1 MKEVFKMVA
10 EQRGEDFYCDEVL
23 SGKTQVENVF
33 ETEQTLAFYHTRPY
47 YEVHIIV
54 IPKKHI
60 LSFLTVTNEETEILS
75 DVLQVVKKVASK
87 LEKDY
92 GACTISTNIGS
103 YQSNKHMHWHVHFGA
118 RVRDEQGQLIHDHEA
133 K

>member
-1 MKEVFKMVA
+1 MIA
-10 EQRGEDFYCDEVL
+10 EQRWEDFYCDEVL
-23 SGKTQVENVF
+23 SGKTPVEKVF

-60 LSFLTVTNEETEILS
+60 LSFLTISSEENEILI
-75 DVLQVVKKVASK
+75 DVLQVVKQIASK
-87 LEKDY
+87 IEKEY
-92 GACTISTNIGS
+92 GACTISTNIGN

-118 RVRDEQGQLIHDHEA
+118 RVRDEQGRLLHDHET

>member
-1 MKEVFKMVA
+1 MIA
-10 EQRGEDFYCDEVL
+10 EQGWEDFYCDEVL
-23 SGKTQVENVF
+23 SGKTRVEKVF

-47 YEVHIIV
+47 YQVHIII

-60 LSFLTVTNEETEILS
+60 LSFLSVTNEETEILQ
-75 DVLQVVKKVASK
+75 DVLNIVKRVASR

-92 GACTISTNIGS
+92 GACTISTNIGN
-103 YQSNKHMHWHVHFGA
+103 YQSNKHMHWHVHFGS
-118 RVRDEQGQLIHDHEA
+118 RIRDEKGRLLHDHQI